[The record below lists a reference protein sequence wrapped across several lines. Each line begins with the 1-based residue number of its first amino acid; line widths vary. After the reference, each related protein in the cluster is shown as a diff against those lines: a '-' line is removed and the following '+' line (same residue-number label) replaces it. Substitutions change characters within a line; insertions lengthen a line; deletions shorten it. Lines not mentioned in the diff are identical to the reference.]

1 MSQLSKLQIRAKV
14 LSVISEIRSSAS
26 YNEDSLSIFIKEL
39 NVIDDKETLL
49 DIFLKEYIKME
60 ENEYIRKVIMGYKL
74 KEKPDERFYE
84 TMKMLRNTSNNLNQL
99 AKRANLNGFIDE
111 VAYKKEVE
119 KLDDFIYEIKSK
131 FLLFEKK

>member
-1 MSQLSKLQIRAKV
+1 MRIRNIKKQFWFNEEECQI
-14 LSVISEIRSSAS
+14 
-26 YNEDSLSIFIKEL
+26 
-39 NVIDDKETLL
+39 
-49 DIFLKEYIKME
+49 LKEKSLKSGLTE
-60 ENEYIRKVIMGYKL
+60 SEYIRKIIKGYKL

-84 TMKMLRNTSNNLNQL
+84 TMKMLRNTANNLNQL

-131 FLLFEKK
+131 FLLFEQNDNY

>member
-1 MSQLSKLQIRAKV
+1 MRIRNIKKQFWFNDEECQV
-14 LSVISEIRSSAS
+14 LKD
-26 YNEDSLSIFIKEL
+26 NSLKAGLTES
-39 NVIDDKETLL
+39 
-49 DIFLKEYIKME
+49 
-60 ENEYIRKVIMGYKL
+60 EYIRKIIMGYKL

-119 KLDDFIYEIKSK
+119 KLDNFIYEIKSK
-131 FLLFEKK
+131 FLLFEKNDNF

>member
-1 MSQLSKLQIRAKV
+1 MRIR
-14 LSVISEIRSSAS
+14 
-26 YNEDSLSIFIKEL
+26 NIKKQFWFNDEECQ
-39 NVIDDKETLL
+39 V
-49 DIFLKEYIKME
+49 LKENSLKAGLTE
-60 ENEYIRKVIMGYKL
+60 SEYIRKIIMGYKL

-84 TMKMLRNTSNNLNQL
+84 TMKMLRNTANNLNQL

-131 FLLFEKK
+131 FLLFEKNDNS

>member
-1 MSQLSKLQIRAKV
+1 MRIRNIKKQFWFNDEECQALKD
-14 LSVISEIRSSAS
+14 
-26 YNEDSLSIFIKEL
+26 NSLKAGLTES
-39 NVIDDKETLL
+39 
-49 DIFLKEYIKME
+49 
-60 ENEYIRKVIMGYKL
+60 EYIRKVIMGYKL

-99 AKRANLNGFIDE
+99 VKRANLNGFIDE

-131 FLLFEKK
+131 FFYLKKNDNL